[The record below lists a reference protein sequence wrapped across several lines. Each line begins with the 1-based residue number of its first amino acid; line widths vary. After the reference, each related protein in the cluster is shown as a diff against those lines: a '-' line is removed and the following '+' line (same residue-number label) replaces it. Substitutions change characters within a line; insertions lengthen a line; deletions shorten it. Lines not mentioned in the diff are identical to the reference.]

1 MMWQG
6 QSLVKKRITELSATP
21 LLLLYLLTED
31 IWVMPEELT
40 QVIKKQKKKPKQT
53 QTTKQLER
61 ESCGE
66 KLKKERRNVPGD

>member
-40 QVIKKQKKKPKQT
+40 QVIKKQKKNPN
-53 QTTKQLER
+53 
-61 ESCGE
+61 
-66 KLKKERRNVPGD
+66 KLKPPNNWREKVVERN